1 MSDSP
6 AGNAASP
13 ERSIGLMGATAV
25 GIGAI
30 VGGGILVLAGV
41 AFRATGPAAML
52 AFALNGVIAII
63 TAMSFAEMS
72 TAFPE
77 SGGAYTFAKKVL
89 NVRAAFAVGW
99 VLWFAYIVAGVLY
112 ALGFASYAVVLLQ
125 HLWALFGK
133 PPEWLSGRSMSVAL
147 ALGPTILYTLSLI
160 RKSGGG
166 GDFATWGKVVVFTI
180 LILAGCWAIGTS
192 PQGTIK
198 RGMSPFF
205 TGGFSGLLQ
214 ALGFTLIALQGF
226 DLIAAI
232 AGEVKSPSRVIPRA
246 MLISLGVGLAI
257 YIPLLFLAATVGADP
272 GSDIVAMSNANPETV
287 MANAARNFMG
297 VTGYWLVIIAAVL
310 STLSALG
317 ANLLA
322 ASRVAL
328 SMANDRTLPKVIGQ
342 LHESRRTPVMAI
354 YTSALT
360 LIAIV
365 LIVPDLASAG
375 AAASL
380 IFLIVFAL
388 AHWMS
393 ILARKRTEQ
402 RMSMLPPSSPFAT
415 AELLNTEKPFRSP
428 WFPVLPVV
436 GGLACA
442 GMALFQ
448 GIAVPAAGAVAVLWL
463 ALGVLLYMALFSG
476 RAETF
481 DALAEAHD
489 PALAKLRG
497 RSPLVL
503 VPLANPKSAPMLVAM
518 AGALAPPRY
527 GRVTLLSVM
536 RPPDPDAPEPAPAD
550 NGLNPAHAV
559 LRDAL
564 RESLKA
570 GHRPE
575 ALITIASTPWREI
588 RRVARTYQ
596 CAGLLLGLGH
606 QRTEN
611 TTHLEELLEAVSC
624 DVAFLRAPDGWS
636 LDQAKRILVPVG
648 GRGAQ
653 AELRARLLG
662 SLERGV
668 ERDFIWFTTQPES
681 ADEDALKDARRKLHR
696 LAEDATT
703 RPPEVIVERHGSPVD
718 AIIEQAEACDLVVL
732 GLQRGRGGTRSFS
745 EVALRVAYESPCAVV
760 LISQGER
767 N

>member
-1 MSDSP
+1 M
-6 AGNAASP
+6 
-13 ERSIGLMGATAV
+13 
-25 GIGAI
+25 
-30 VGGGILVLAGV
+30 
-41 AFRATGPAAML
+41 
-52 AFALNGVIAII
+52 
-63 TAMSFAEMS
+63 
-72 TAFPE
+72 
-77 SGGAYTFAKKVL
+77 
-89 NVRAAFAVGW
+89 
-99 VLWFAYIVAGVLY
+99 
-112 ALGFASYAVVLLQ
+112 
-125 HLWALFGK
+125 
-133 PPEWLSGRSMSVAL
+133 
-147 ALGPTILYTLSLI
+147 
-160 RKSGGG
+160 
-166 GDFATWGKVVVFTI
+166 
-180 LILAGCWAIGTS
+180 
-192 PQGTIK
+192 
-198 RGMSPFF
+198 
-205 TGGFSGLLQ
+205 Q

-232 AGEVKSPSRVIPRA
+232 AGEVKSPARVIPKA

-257 YIPLLFLAATVGADP
+257 YIPLLFLAATVGADE

-402 RMSMLPPSSPFAT
+402 RMSMLPPSSPIAT
-415 AELLNTEKPFRSP
+415 AELLNVEKPFRSP
-428 WFPVLPVV
+428 WFPVLPIV
-436 GGLACA
+436 GGMACA

-536 RPPDPDAPEPAPAD
+536 RPPDPDAPAEALSAD
-550 NGLNPAHAV
+550 RGLNPAHAV

-606 QRTEN
+606 QRSEN
-611 TTHLEELLEAVSC
+611 TAHLEELLEAVSC
-624 DVAFLRAPDGWS
+624 DVAFLRAPEGWN
-636 LDQAKRILVPVG
+636 LDQAKRVLVPVG

-662 SLERGV
+662 SLERGI
-668 ERDFIWFTTQPES
+668 ERDFRLVHHAARGRRRRRPPGCETQVAP
-681 ADEDALKDARRKLHR
+681 AGRGRHDATAGSTGRAPGVPRRRDHRVGEALRSGRARAAARARRNAL
-696 LAEDATT
+696 
-703 RPPEVIVERHGSPVD
+703 I
-718 AIIEQAEACDLVVL
+718 
-732 GLQRGRGGTRSFS
+732 QRGGAAGRLRVTLRGGADQSGRAQLSLAGLLRSTRSAGP
-745 EVALRVAYESPCAVV
+745 ALQLTERIQEPAQHST
-760 LISQGER
+760 QGLMPHGTSSAPR
-767 N
+767 PIAPLTQDQAG